1 MPLDTRKV
9 SLIVPEHKPGEPYRV
24 VLKYTPTG
32 VSAEGMGMDWNEAKA
47 AALAMLEA
55 QVASGLEE
63 AKNA

>member
-1 MPLDTRKV
+1 LALEPRKV

-24 VLKYTPTG
+24 RLRYNPTG
-32 VSAEGMGMDWNEAKA
+32 ITAEGVGLDWNEAKA

-55 QVASGLEE
+55 QVASGLGE